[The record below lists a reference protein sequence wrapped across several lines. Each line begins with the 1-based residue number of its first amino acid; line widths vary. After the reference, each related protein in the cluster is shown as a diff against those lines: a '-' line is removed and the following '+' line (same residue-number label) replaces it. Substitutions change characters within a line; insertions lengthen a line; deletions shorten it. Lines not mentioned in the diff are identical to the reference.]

1 VASILYEY
9 GYKRAAFADT
19 LKESVSKSYGF
30 PVEWTNAPDKKE
42 APILSM
48 PAKPQDA
55 SSKVI
60 FNLIKPELK
69 DAHGRSIAEG
79 ADESNLFY
87 TPRALCILEGTM
99 RR

>member
-1 VASILYEY
+1 MAAILYEY

-30 PVEWTNAPDKKE
+30 PVEWTNAEDKKE

-48 PAKPQDA
+48 PATPQDA

-60 FNLIKPELK
+60 FDLIKPELK
-69 DAHGRSIAEG
+69 DSAGKSISQG
-79 ADESNLFY
+79 ASESSLFY